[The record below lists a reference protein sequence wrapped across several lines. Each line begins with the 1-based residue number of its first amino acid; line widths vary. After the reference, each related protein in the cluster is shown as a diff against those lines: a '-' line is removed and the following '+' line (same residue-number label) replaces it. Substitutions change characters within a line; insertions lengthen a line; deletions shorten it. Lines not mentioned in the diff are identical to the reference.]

1 VKKANEYSVFFRVF
15 PCFLIDEK
23 KCIRATKK
31 KLVEKNAKIKDN
43 DKHI

>member
-1 VKKANEYSVFFRVF
+1 MNILCFFV
-15 PCFLIDEK
+15 FLIDEK